1 MKKILLFF
9 SVFII
14 ALSIF
19 DIFSLAANLPKV
31 YLEDIIKYEN
41 NENVTVNI
49 YMENVNTELVTLGL
63 DLKYD
68 TSKLEYVSS
77 KAGKDLKAT
86 LKLDE
91 NLVDESRVAI
101 GIVAINGLK
110 NDGLYYQ
117 ITFKVKDTKADIPL
131 DISVREATD
140 SNGNDIKIE
149 TVGAKIQ
156 ISNEEKEEDKNET
169 EKIQPIENFEVKEV
183 EDLSTIEEIIT
194 DNTSIKIGTDDIFT
208 YDVEDSSIVEV
219 LSDGTMIPNEN
230 GTSKVG
236 VKINGQDVGIVEVT
250 VKDGKIEKVV
260 GKAEAESN
268 IFQSKENL
276 SETENVNILENNSIL
291 KNADNQ
297 ENVNSKAKNYFFA
310 FAIAFI
316 VVIAIL
322 VIRKHRRKK

>member
-19 DIFSLAANLPKV
+19 DIFSLAASLPKV

-49 YMENVNTELVTLGL
+49 YMENINPELVTLGL

-91 NLVDESRVAI
+91 NLADESRVAI

-194 DNTSIKIGTDDIFT
+194 DNTSIKIGNDDIFT
-208 YDVEDSSIVEV
+208 YDVEDSNIVEV
-219 LSDGTMIPNEN
+219 LSDGTMIPNKD
-230 GTSKVG
+230 GTSKVR

-250 VKDGKIEKVV
+250 VNDGKIEKVV
-260 GKAEAESN
+260 GKEEAESN

-276 SETENVNILENNSIL
+276 SETENVNALENKSIL
-291 KNADNQ
+291 KNENNQ
-297 ENVNSKAKNYFFA
+297 ENVNSKAKNYFCVI
-310 FAIAFI
+310 AIAFI
-316 VVIAIL
+316 VIIAIV